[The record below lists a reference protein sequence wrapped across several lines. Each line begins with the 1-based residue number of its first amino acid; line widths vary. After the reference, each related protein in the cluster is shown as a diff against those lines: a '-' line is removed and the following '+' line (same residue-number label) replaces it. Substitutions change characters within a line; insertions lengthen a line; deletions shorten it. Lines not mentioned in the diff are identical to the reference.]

1 MINIKGLNKYYPL
14 GKERFHALK
23 DIDLEVKQGEML
35 CLTGRSGS
43 GKSTLLHVIGLLD
56 TFESGEYLFDGSTVR
71 ELSDSRRAA
80 LRNADIGLIMQD
92 FALVSDRSVLFNV
105 MLPLMFGKTS
115 LSQAKKLAAESLEK
129 VGIADQ
135 KNKRV
140 NQLSGGQ
147 KQRVAI
153 ARAIVTKPKLIL
165 ADEPTGA
172 LDQATGEQVM
182 ALFRELNDEGRTIV
196 MITHDLKIARHASRI
211 VNILDGVLSEGV
223 SAYD

>member
-35 CLTGRSGS
+35 CLIGRSGS

-80 LRNADIGLIMQD
+80 LRNAAIGFIMQD

-115 LSQAKKLAAESLEK
+115 LSQAKKLAAEALEK

-172 LDQATGEQVM
+172 LDSETGTAIMDLLCALNAEGITVIVATHDAQVM
-182 ALFRELNDEGRTIV
+182 
-196 MITHDLKIARHASRI
+196 SRCKRSVRI
-211 VNILDGVLSEGV
+211 SDGVALTEPV
-223 SAYD
+223 

>member
-23 DIDLEVKQGEML
+23 DIDLEVKHGEML

-56 TFESGEYLFDGSTVR
+56 TFESGEYLFDGSAVR

-80 LRNADIGLIMQD
+80 LRNADIGFIMQD

-172 LDQATGEQVM
+172 LDSKTGAAIMDLLCTLNGEGITVIVATHDAQVM
-182 ALFRELNDEGRTIV
+182 
-196 MITHDLKIARHASRI
+196 SRCKRSVRI
-211 VNILDGVLSEGV
+211 SDGVATAEPV
-223 SAYD
+223 

>member
-23 DIDLEVKQGEML
+23 DIDLEVKKGEML

-80 LRNADIGLIMQD
+80 LRNADIGFIMQD

-172 LDQATGEQVM
+172 LDSKTGAAIMDLLCTLNGEGITVIVATHDAQVM
-182 ALFRELNDEGRTIV
+182 
-196 MITHDLKIARHASRI
+196 SRCKRSVRI
-211 VNILDGVLSEGV
+211 SDGVATAEPV
-223 SAYD
+223 

>member
-1 MINIKGLNKYYPL
+1 MINIKGLNKYYQL

-23 DIDLEVKQGEML
+23 DIDLEVKKGEML

-80 LRNADIGLIMQD
+80 LRNADIGFIMQD

-172 LDQATGEQVM
+172 LDSKTGAAIMDLLCTLNGEGITVIVATHDAQVM
-182 ALFRELNDEGRTIV
+182 
-196 MITHDLKIARHASRI
+196 SRCKRSVRI
-211 VNILDGVLSEGV
+211 SDGVATAEPV
-223 SAYD
+223 

>member
-1 MINIKGLNKYYPL
+1 MINIKGLNKYYQL

-23 DIDLEVKQGEML
+23 DIDLEVKKGEML

-80 LRNADIGLIMQD
+80 LRNADIGFIMQD

-153 ARAIVTKPKLIL
+153 ARATVTKPKLIL

-172 LDQATGEQVM
+172 LDSKTGAAIMDLLCTLNGEGITVIVATHDAQVM
-182 ALFRELNDEGRTIV
+182 
-196 MITHDLKIARHASRI
+196 SRCKRSVRI
-211 VNILDGVLSEGV
+211 SDGVATAEPV
-223 SAYD
+223 

>member
-80 LRNADIGLIMQD
+80 LRNADIGFIMQD

-172 LDQATGEQVM
+172 LDSKTGAAIMDLLCALNVEGITVIVATHDAQVM
-182 ALFRELNDEGRTIV
+182 
-196 MITHDLKIARHASRI
+196 SRCKRSVRI
-211 VNILDGVLSEGV
+211 SDGVATAEPV
-223 SAYD
+223 

>member
-23 DIDLEVKQGEML
+23 DIDLEVNRGEML
-35 CLTGRSGS
+35 CLIGRSGS
-43 GKSTLLHVIGLLD
+43 GKSTLLHIIGLLD
-56 TFESGEYLFDGSTVR
+56 TFESGEYLFDGSPVR

-80 LRNADIGLIMQD
+80 LRNAAIGFIMQD

-105 MLPLMFGKTS
+105 MLPLMFGRTS
-115 LSQAKKLAAESLEK
+115 LSQAKKLAAEALER

-172 LDQATGEQVM
+172 LDSETGTAIMDLLCALNAEGITVIVATHDAQVM
-182 ALFRELNDEGRTIV
+182 SRCKRSVRISDGA
-196 MITHDLKIARHASRI
+196 AS
-211 VNILDGVLSEGV
+211 SEPV
-223 SAYD
+223 

>member
-1 MINIKGLNKYYPL
+1 MINIKGLNKYYQL

-23 DIDLEVKQGEML
+23 DIDLEVKKGEML

-80 LRNADIGLIMQD
+80 LRNADIGFIMQD

-172 LDQATGEQVM
+172 LDSKTGAAIMDLLCTLNGEGITVIVATHDAQVMSRCKRSVRISDGVATAEQV
-182 ALFRELNDEGRTIV
+182 
-196 MITHDLKIARHASRI
+196 
-211 VNILDGVLSEGV
+211 
-223 SAYD
+223 

>member
-80 LRNADIGLIMQD
+80 LRNADIGFIMQD

-172 LDQATGEQVM
+172 LDSKTGAAIMDLLCALNSEGITVIVATHDAQVM
-182 ALFRELNDEGRTIV
+182 
-196 MITHDLKIARHASRI
+196 SRCKRSVRI
-211 VNILDGVLSEGV
+211 SDGVATAEPV
-223 SAYD
+223 

>member
-14 GKERFHALK
+14 GKKRFHALK

-80 LRNADIGLIMQD
+80 LRNADIGFIMQD

-129 VGIADQ
+129 VGIAGQ

-172 LDQATGEQVM
+172 LDSKTGAAIMDLLCALNGEGITVIVATHDAQVM
-182 ALFRELNDEGRTIV
+182 
-196 MITHDLKIARHASRI
+196 SRCKRSVHI
-211 VNILDGVLSEGV
+211 SDGVATAEPV
-223 SAYD
+223 

>member
-80 LRNADIGLIMQD
+80 LRNAAIGFIMQD

-153 ARAIVTKPKLIL
+153 ARAMVTQPSIIL

-172 LDQATGEQVM
+172 LDTATGNQIME
-182 ALFRELNDEGRTIV
+182 LFGELNGEGNTIV
-196 MITHDLKIARHASRI
+196 IVTHNEEIGCACPYQIRI
-211 VNILDGVLSEGV
+211 RDGKREV
-223 SAYD
+223 

>member
-80 LRNADIGLIMQD
+80 LRNADIGFIMQD

-135 KNKRV
+135 KNKR
-140 NQLSGGQ
+140 N
-147 KQRVAI
+147 
-153 ARAIVTKPKLIL
+153 
-165 ADEPTGA
+165 
-172 LDQATGEQVM
+172 
-182 ALFRELNDEGRTIV
+182 N
-196 MITHDLKIARHASRI
+196 
-211 VNILDGVLSEGV
+211 
-223 SAYD
+223 

>member
-80 LRNADIGLIMQD
+80 LRNADIDFIMQD

-172 LDQATGEQVM
+172 LDSKTGAAIMDLLCALKGEGITVIVATHDAQVM
-182 ALFRELNDEGRTIV
+182 
-196 MITHDLKIARHASRI
+196 SRCKRSVRI
-211 VNILDGVLSEGV
+211 SDGVATAEPV
-223 SAYD
+223 